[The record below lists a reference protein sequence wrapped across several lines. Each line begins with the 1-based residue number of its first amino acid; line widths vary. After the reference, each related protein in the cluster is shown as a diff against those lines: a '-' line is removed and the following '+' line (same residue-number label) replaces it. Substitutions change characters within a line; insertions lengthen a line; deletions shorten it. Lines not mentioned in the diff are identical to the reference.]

1 MSSTIPSSMYF
12 GTISAEITWICPA
25 TPPVVQFI
33 KTPRV
38 FLHIMLRQGA
48 DGVQIKGIAIT
59 RCHLLSHYR
68 DTKEIS
74 YYYFFNTK
82 LCAKREKTCET
93 HLYCWD
99 YVCKV
104 NKWCL
109 VDCFHREFRVSIQIM
124 ARDSCIAKCQI
135 FSVCGRLLMAL
146 QAIFFFIQNIYV
158 NLNPGHIMKMIKI
171 Y

>member
-1 MSSTIPSSMYF
+1 MPSNSPCGAVY
-12 GTISAEITWICPA
+12 
-25 TPPVVQFI
+25 

-38 FLHIMLRQGA
+38 FLHIMLQQGA

-59 RCHLLSHYR
+59 KCHLLSHYR

-74 YYYFFNTK
+74 YYFLYTK
-82 LCAKREKTCET
+82 LCAKLEKTCET

-124 ARDSCIAKCQI
+124 ARDSCIAKCQT
-135 FSVCGRLLMAL
+135 FLVCGRLLMAL
-146 QAIFFFIQNIYV
+146 QVIFFFIQNIYV
-158 NLNPGHIMKMIKI
+158 NLNPGQIMKIIKI

>member
-1 MSSTIPSSMYF
+1 MPSNSPCGAVY
-12 GTISAEITWICPA
+12 
-25 TPPVVQFI
+25 

-38 FLHIMLRQGA
+38 FLHIMLQQGA

-59 RCHLLSHYR
+59 KCHLLSHYR

-74 YYYFFNTK
+74 YYFLYTK
-82 LCAKREKTCET
+82 LCAKLEKTCET

-109 VDCFHREFRVSIQIM
+109 VDCFHREFRVAIQIM
-124 ARDSCIAKCQI
+124 ARDCCIAKCQT

-158 NLNPGHIMKMIKI
+158 NLNPGQIMKIIKI

>member
-1 MSSTIPSSMYF
+1 MPSNSPCGAVY
-12 GTISAEITWICPA
+12 
-25 TPPVVQFI
+25 

-38 FLHIMLRQGA
+38 FLHIMLQQGA

-59 RCHLLSHYR
+59 KCHLLSHYR

-74 YYYFFNTK
+74 YYFLYTK
-82 LCAKREKTCET
+82 LCAKHEKTCET

-124 ARDSCIAKCQI
+124 ARDSCIAKCQT

-146 QAIFFFIQNIYV
+146 QAIFFFIQNSYV
-158 NLNPGHIMKMIKI
+158 NLNPGQIMKIIKI

>member
-1 MSSTIPSSMYF
+1 MPSNSPCGAVY
-12 GTISAEITWICPA
+12 
-25 TPPVVQFI
+25 

-38 FLHIMLRQGA
+38 FLHIMLQQGA

-59 RCHLLSHYR
+59 KCHLLSHYR

-74 YYYFFNTK
+74 YYFLYTK
-82 LCAKREKTCET
+82 LCAKLEKTCET

-124 ARDSCIAKCQI
+124 ARDWCIAKCQT

-146 QAIFFFIQNIYV
+146 QAIFFFIQNSYV
-158 NLNPGHIMKMIKI
+158 NLNPGQIMKIIKI

>member
-1 MSSTIPSSMYF
+1 MPSNSPCGAVY
-12 GTISAEITWICPA
+12 
-25 TPPVVQFI
+25 

-38 FLHIMLRQGA
+38 FLHIMLQQGA
-48 DGVQIKGIAIT
+48 DRVQIKGIAIT
-59 RCHLLSHYR
+59 KCHLLSHYR

-74 YYYFFNTK
+74 YYFLYTK
-82 LCAKREKTCET
+82 LCAKLEKTCET

-124 ARDSCIAKCQI
+124 ARDSCIAKCQT

-146 QAIFFFIQNIYV
+146 QAIFFFIQNSYV
-158 NLNPGHIMKMIKI
+158 NLNPGQIMKIIKI